1 MINLSREEFK
11 IARDQYIKFRRE
23 QEKYRRFEKEL
34 AKKSLYKETDKLL
47 EVADFL
53 FDIQEIEKAEIIYN
67 LVEEKVK
74 EYEAKYQDFGGVKD
88 EIWS

>member
-1 MINLSREEFK
+1 MMNISRKEFK
-11 IARDQYIKFRRE
+11 KARDQYMSMRRE
-23 QEKYRRFEKEL
+23 QEKYRRLEKEI

-53 FDIQEIEKAEIIYN
+53 YDIQELEKAEVIYN

-74 EYEAKYQDFGGVKD
+74 DYEAKYQDFGGVKD